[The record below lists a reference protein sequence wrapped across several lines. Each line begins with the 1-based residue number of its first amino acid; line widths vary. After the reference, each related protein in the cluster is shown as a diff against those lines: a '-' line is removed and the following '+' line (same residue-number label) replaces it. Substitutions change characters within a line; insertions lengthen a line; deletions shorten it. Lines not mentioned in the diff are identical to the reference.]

1 MKPTIL
7 KDLITGLWHVEEGD
21 MVFPAASWGEALQFV
36 HDMGQH
42 RTKNQKPVKR
52 VRRKP
57 SKPQI
62 IAEEYPHFE
71 MLLGPKLARQ
81 RLATVYNVTPKTIET
96 YLTKWNLP
104 RHDLSVAAGG

>member
-1 MKPTIL
+1 MTRIH

-42 RTKNQKPVKR
+42 RTKNQPAKKR
-52 VRRKP
+52 VRKKP
-57 SKPQI
+57 TKGQI
-62 IAEEYPHFE
+62 IAEEYQHFA

-81 RLATVYNVTPKTIET
+81 CLATVYNVTPKTIEKH
-96 YLTKWNLP
+96 LTKWNL
-104 RHDLSVAAGG
+104 RQHDLSAVAGG